1 MRRHP
6 YRPTLF
12 SMVFEL
18 PTVTAAIFT
27 VAVIFMGI
35 AVPIALIVPIAA
47 LLAVRV
53 VTAVTPVRA
62 DHTGRQSKD
71 TCDRDVASYTIEG
84 IHRQSPRGQRSG

>member
-1 MRRHP
+1 MRRCP

-12 SMVFEL
+12 SMVFEV
-18 PTVTAAIFT
+18 PTVTAAIIM
-27 VAVIFMGI
+27 VAAISAGI
-35 AVPIALIVPIAA
+35 AVPVALIVPIATR
-47 LLAVRV
+47 LAVRV

-71 TCDRDVASYTIEG
+71 TCDHDVASYTIEG